1 MAAANGK
8 NREKAKNNGS
18 KTPRRKSVKYL
29 PDDNTEGGNREGNAM
44 GYSAEMLAA
53 LSDADLDDVIEE
65 MVIGRQPEPG
75 LLQRLKKGAV
85 RRLSRNDVEFPAY
98 SSSHA
103 GMGLVME
110 AMLAKGF
117 TIAVAPGGVV
127 WVAGNGKE
135 LKYVGGVAMPRAV
148 AIAAVL
154 AVQGA

>member
-1 MAAANGK
+1 MAAAHGK

-29 PDDNTEGGNREGNAM
+29 ADDDTEGGNREGNAM
-44 GYSAEMLAA
+44 GYRAEMLAA
-53 LSDADLDDVIEE
+53 LSDAALDDVIEE
-65 MVIGRQPEPG
+65 MVIGRQPGPG

-85 RRLSRNDVEFPAY
+85 RRFSRNDGAFPAY

-117 TIAVAPGGVV
+117 TVAVAPGGVV